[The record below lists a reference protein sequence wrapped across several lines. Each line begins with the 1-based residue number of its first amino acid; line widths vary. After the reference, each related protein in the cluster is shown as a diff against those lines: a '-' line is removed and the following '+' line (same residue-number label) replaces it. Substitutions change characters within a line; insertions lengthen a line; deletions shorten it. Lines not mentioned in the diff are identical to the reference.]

1 MVAIRLKGYVTETGD
16 IEVEIPKDFPAGEVM
31 LTIEAVEAVVVPID
45 EPPLTDAE
53 IEELMR
59 PKPKTG
65 AEIVALG
72 HTGGWEHKGITDS
85 VEWIDEQRRKRR
97 EQREW

>member
-65 AEIVALG
+65 AEIAKNPAIG
-72 HTGGWEHKGITDS
+72 SWADMGIVDS
-85 VEWIDEQRRKRR
+85 VEWLAEQRRKRR
-97 EQREW
+97 EQNQW